1 MVVREARRV
10 LEGRVHVLAS
20 HLVRSETCAHNEG
33 DERGNEERGG
43 EVVVIGG
50 ILVDILASTSGRDAG
65 AVRAGGSVPGHVRA
79 VQGGVGA
86 NVAAAVKLISE
97 AASQSRY
104 DALAPL
110 LVSMV
115 GADVLGRSLIDE
127 WRTLGLSTRGIVMT
141 SGGTE
146 RTPTLVS
153 IFDSGGE
160 VAASIADVHSLE
172 TGFVEDMCVIVIISL
187 FGRRKDAR
195 MYTHTHT
202 HTCSISHCEYC
213 SYYMHGR
220 MCLTGNSCSCLL
232 TYVWFGRV
240 YATHRISRF
249 DVDIR
254 RAAVTVL
261 DANLSE
267 RVLSHAAALAC
278 TPSRKAST
286 RKTHVWF
293 EPVSVAK
300 SRRFRGIVRRHGVL
314 LDYVSPNV
322 AELVAMANALRE
334 PISEDKDRFRID
346 SKHTSSLHNSSI
358 DERVSPDS
366 ADTILFSVMDEAN
379 TVLESGVRCI
389 ILTMG
394 EHGAAAITRAHDGR
408 SLHATVVPAITV
420 DTIVNVH
427 GAGDALAGGC
437 ISGIVHGMGLTQA
450 LARGVAASAVALRSE
465 GSRISADALRASN
478 LHAMAASVFD
488 RSHTVHLRLSER
500 IIRKS
505 QIGSV

>member
-20 HLVRSETCAHNEG
+20 HLVRGETCAHNEG

-50 ILVDILASTSGRDAG
+50 ILIDILASTSGRDAG
-65 AVRAGGSVPGHVRA
+65 AVRAGGSVPGQVRA

-195 MYTHTHT
+195 MYIHTHTHT
-202 HTCSISHCEYC
+202 H
-213 SYYMHGR
+213 
-220 MCLTGNSCSCLL
+220 
-232 TYVWFGRV
+232 
-240 YATHRISRF
+240 A
-249 DVDIR
+249 
-254 RAAVTVL
+254 
-261 DANLSE
+261 
-267 RVLSHAAALAC
+267 
-278 TPSRKAST
+278 P
-286 RKTHVWF
+286 
-293 EPVSVAK
+293 
-300 SRRFRGIVRRHGVL
+300 
-314 LDYVSPNV
+314 
-322 AELVAMANALRE
+322 
-334 PISEDKDRFRID
+334 
-346 SKHTSSLHNSSI
+346 
-358 DERVSPDS
+358 
-366 ADTILFSVMDEAN
+366 
-379 TVLESGVRCI
+379 
-389 ILTMG
+389 
-394 EHGAAAITRAHDGR
+394 
-408 SLHATVVPAITV
+408 
-420 DTIVNVH
+420 
-427 GAGDALAGGC
+427 
-437 ISGIVHGMGLTQA
+437 
-450 LARGVAASAVALRSE
+450 
-465 GSRISADALRASN
+465 
-478 LHAMAASVFD
+478 
-488 RSHTVHLRLSER
+488 
-500 IIRKS
+500 
-505 QIGSV
+505 